1 MIDLSK
7 LVDIS
12 YWLNPGPGELSGA
25 YLYFFITLFGVFVFF
40 KILFRYMG
48 RQYVQGLHK
57 AQQKVLYRVETFCLT
72 LGVSGLI
79 WVFLR
84 YELVPFFSA
93 RFWLIVWLIVLVMWG
108 YVIFHYAWYHVQ
120 HIVRTDYERASRLK
134 YVTRKA
140 KK

>member
-1 MIDLSK
+1 MIDFLK

-12 YWLNPGPGELSGA
+12 YWLNPGPGELSGG
-25 YLYFFITLFGVFVFF
+25 YLYFFLSFFGLFVLF

-48 RQYVQGLHK
+48 RQYVHGLHK
-57 AQQKVLYRVETFCLT
+57 AQQKVLHRIETLCLT
-72 LGVSGLI
+72 LGASGLF

-93 RFWLIVWLIVLVMWG
+93 RFWLVIWMLVLAIWG
-108 YVIFHYAWYHVQ
+108 YVIFHYAQYQVQ
-120 HIVRTDYERASRLK
+120 DIVRADRERASRQK
-134 YVTRKA
+134 YFVRKA

>member
-1 MIDLSK
+1 MIDFLK

-12 YWLNPGPGELSGA
+12 YWLNPGPGELSGG
-25 YLYFFITLFGVFVFF
+25 YLFFFLTLFGALVLF

-48 RQYVQGLHK
+48 RQYVHGLHK
-57 AQQKVLYRVETFCLT
+57 AQQRVLHRIETLCLT
-72 LGVSGLI
+72 LGASGLI

-93 RFWLIVWLIVLVMWG
+93 RFWLVVWLLTLVIWG
-108 YVIFHYAWYHVQ
+108 YSIFHYARYQVKG
-120 HIVRTDYERASRLK
+120 IVGADKDRAQRRK
-134 YVTRKA
+134 YFIRKA